1 MEIILVT
8 IVLGATIILA
18 FYISKI
24 LNKKSEDDK
33 QDTVTEPEDS
43 ATATDKIGGSAGGKT
58 KKKVVDKKQKEKSF
72 TFQHPWLMSTLKG
85 HSGRVLGNICLVL
98 ICNFMITFSHR
109 YGSESQR

>member
-33 QDTVTEPEDS
+33 QDTVTESEDS

>member
-1 MEIILVT
+1 MIPEN
-8 IVLGATIILA
+8 
-18 FYISKI
+18 KI
-24 LNKKSEDDK
+24 LNKKSGDESDN

-85 HSGRVLGNICLVL
+85 HSGRVLGDICLFLNLQFCVNIL
-98 ICNFMITFSHR
+98 AQIWI
-109 YGSESQR
+109 

>member
-8 IVLGATIILA
+8 IILGATILLA

-24 LNKKSEDDK
+24 LNKKSGDESDN
-33 QDTVTEPEDS
+33 QDTVTKPEDS

-85 HSGRVLGNICLVL
+85 HSGRVLGNICLFLNLQFCVNIL
-98 ICNFMITFSHR
+98 AQIWI
-109 YGSESQR
+109 